1 MPGRG
6 VAVPLRL
13 IIQWG
18 LEQDSF
24 LPAVAEDQRDFARH
38 IASEVTANLVAFLE
52 QAHAYSLLREGVDT
66 ILGDDSMI
74 RELCADG
81 AIEAPDP
88 LPDSSFGSMPR
99 VGLD

>member
-6 VAVPLRL
+6 VAVPLRS
-13 IIQWG
+13 IVQWG

-24 LPAVAEDQRDFARH
+24 LPAVTDDQRDFARH
-38 IASEVTANLVAFLE
+38 IASQVTVNLVAFLE
-52 QAHAYSLLREGVDT
+52 QAHAYSLLQEGVDT
-66 ILGDDSMI
+66 IFGDESMI

-81 AIEAPDP
+81 AIEAPYP
-88 LPDSSFGSMPR
+88 LPDTPFGSMPL